1 MSTHSLG
8 DTSSTVVL
16 LTHASSPLV
25 QALAF
30 TILKNWTPAAII
42 LVDHDPTSLGPCI
55 NYLTQ
60 QSWTTGRGE
69 PTRVVS
75 VLADITDFQS
85 ALRAVKETVAGYG
98 RLDFVFTFPPGQQP
112 PGASQGPDLPTTTVF
127 PILSRPPYDG
137 TPVTSPTTPTTAPR
151 VRAIPP
157 PPDHWNHFDD
167 IVRSTA
173 NLLHASVPALI
184 CAPRVPGGTLITP
197 EPAPTRRYFVFV
209 NLPRPGETSMALSSP
224 YHNAGMAAAED
235 LLHTFSHLVPQ
246 EAQGEGLPHPPIPRV
261 LFGILKVRDICH
273 PSNVER
279 SIADEDT
286 AFMSLQYDSRCGTY
300 TGGPASITYRCYHA
314 VFAANTYSYN
324 PNIDLQGAYVNSGR
338 MSEGLA
344 RLQSS
349 RVMFQQ
355 AAKRTS
361 SAAER
366 TEGAILA
373 LLTAMQTVR
382 QRIMHSEARLSD
394 ELDGVKTRLRTEM
407 AHNHQTIKRHLQDTA
422 KMVRSIIER
431 TRDDAQGGLTDA
443 LGSNVG
449 GIQK

>member
-279 SIADEDT
+279 SIADEVNCVLRLVRRMQSNSD
-286 AFMSLQYDSRCGTY
+286 
-300 TGGPASITYRCYHA
+300 GPSGD
-314 VFAANTYSYN
+314 V
-324 PNIDLQGAYVNSGR
+324 DLGR
-338 MSEGLA
+338 GLFT
-344 RLQSS
+344 L
-349 RVMFQQ
+349 
-355 AAKRTS
+355 
-361 SAAER
+361 
-366 TEGAILA
+366 
-373 LLTAMQTVR
+373 
-382 QRIMHSEARLSD
+382 RIP
-394 ELDGVKTRLRTEM
+394 
-407 AHNHQTIKRHLQDTA
+407 
-422 KMVRSIIER
+422 RS
-431 TRDDAQGGLTDA
+431 
-443 LGSNVG
+443 
-449 GIQK
+449 

>member
-224 YHNAGMAAAED
+224 YHNAVELGRTVGRRGLRAGFV
-235 LLHTFSHLVPQ
+235 HT
-246 EAQGEGLPHPPIPRV
+246 
-261 LFGILKVRDICH
+261 K
-273 PSNVER
+273 
-279 SIADEDT
+279 DT
-286 AFMSLQYDSRCGTY
+286 AFMSLQYDSRC
-300 TGGPASITYRCYHA
+300 
-314 VFAANTYSYN
+314 
-324 PNIDLQGAYVNSGR
+324 
-338 MSEGLA
+338 A
-344 RLQSS
+344 RLSVVGPPFESQGFRQYLCRKHKPSK
-349 RVMFQQ
+349 
-355 AAKRTS
+355 APKRTS

>member
-279 SIADEDT
+279 SIADEVNCVLRLVRRMQSNSD
-286 AFMSLQYDSRCGTY
+286 
-300 TGGPASITYRCYHA
+300 GPSGD
-314 VFAANTYSYN
+314 V
-324 PNIDLQGAYVNSGR
+324 DLGR
-338 MSEGLA
+338 A
-344 RLQSS
+344 RLSVVGPPFESQGFRQYLCRKHKPSK
-349 RVMFQQ
+349 
-355 AAKRTS
+355 APKRTS